1 MENVRRYAL
10 YGALAVVSY
19 LLLQA
24 WNADYGQTI
33 NTAPQQQSQMPSAT
47 VDNTPSP
54 DVQNAATG
62 EDVPPIGQNNS
73 TQPAT
78 TASQSTANKLIHVR
92 TDVLDLNI
100 DLNGGDVVYLGLPK
114 YPQSLQTPD
123 VPFVLLEND
132 ATRQF
137 IVKSGLLVGGQ
148 NEGRGLFSA
157 SKSDYTMTGDSL
169 DVILSYQQN
178 NISYDKIF
186 HFRKGDYLFDVS
198 YKVTN
203 NTDST
208 WQGSF
213 YGQIN
218 RDKSADPSASKGM
231 SFSSV
236 LAFAWTTPDTRYEKV
251 KFSKIDDGVDN
262 IKNQGGWVAFLQH
275 YFVTAWVPGKQD
287 TNTYYLTKTP
297 GDKYRGGF
305 AAPSVSIAPGGSQ
318 ELTASVYAG
327 PKIQQ
332 HLSKVAEHL
341 ELSVDYSWLWWAAQ
355 PIFWLLTKIQSMVI
369 NWGWSIILLTICI
382 KGLFYPLTASS
393 YRSMAKMKKFAP
405 KMQELREQYGEDRQK
420 MSQELM
426 KLYQKEKI
434 NPLGGCLPMVVQM
447 PVFMALYWVLQE
459 AVELRQSPWIFWI
472 HDLSIRDPY
481 FILPILMSG
490 SMFLQMQMTT
500 QANMD
505 PMQAKMMK
513 MMPMVFGIMFL
524 WFPSGLVLYW
534 LVNNLI
540 TITQQWFINRQI
552 AKADNKKAAA

>member
-10 YGALAVVSY
+10 YVALAVVSY

-24 WNADYGQTI
+24 WNTDYGQTI
-33 NTAPQQQSQMPSAT
+33 NTAPQQQSQLPSS
-47 VDNTPSP
+47 VP
-54 DVQNAATG
+54 DAPGSTMNSTTDAD
-62 EDVPPIGQNNS
+62 EVPPVG
-73 TQPAT
+73 
-78 TASQSTANKLIHVR
+78 QSTSVQPTATESTGSNRYVHVK
-92 TDVLDLNI
+92 TDVLELNI
-100 DLNGGDVVYLGLPK
+100 DLNGGDIEYLALPK
-114 YPQSLQTPD
+114 YPQSLETPD
-123 VPFVLLEND
+123 VPFILLED
-132 ATRQF
+132 DSTRKF
-137 IVKSGLLVGGQ
+137 VVKSGLFLGTHS
-148 NEGRGLFSA
+148 EGRGEFTS
-157 SKSDYTMTGDSL
+157 SSSNYTMTGESL
-169 DVILSYQQN
+169 DVVLSYTAN
-178 NISYDKIF
+178 DITYDKIF

-198 YKVTN
+198 YRLTN
-203 NTDST
+203 NSDKP
-208 WQGSF
+208 WEGSF
-213 YGQIN
+213 YGEIN

-251 KFSKIDDGVDN
+251 KFGDIDDGVAHL
-262 IKNQGGWVAFLQH
+262 KNEGGWVAFLQH
-275 YFVTAWVPGKQD
+275 YFLTAWIPGKQD
-287 TNTYYLTKTP
+287 SNTYYFNKTS
-297 GDKYRGGF
+297 DNRYRGGF
-305 AAPSVSIAPGGSQ
+305 TGPTVSVAPGATG
-318 ELTASVYAG
+318 ELTASIYSG

-332 HLSKVAEHL
+332 HLRQVADHL

-355 PIFWLLTKIQSMVI
+355 PIFWLLTKIQSVVI

-472 HDLSIRDPY
+472 HDLSLKDPY
-481 FILPILMSG
+481 FILPILMAG

-513 MMPMVFGIMFL
+513 MMPLVFGVMFL

-540 TITQQWFINRQI
+540 TIAQQWYINHQI
-552 AKADNKKAAA
+552 AKADSKKATS